1 MANLIFNENLV
12 RRFFN
17 EVIAYGF
24 NNDKGMLCIAQTIF
38 RKNKEQGYALTD
50 QKMGNRFCPFA
61 VEDFVLMA
69 RELENI
75 SSSFEGVTL
84 YAGAVPID
92 AAAAGRTFLTDMM
105 SKTLPLVGSKEQYDS
120 LMTGLP
126 RHYFSALEKCPAKK
140 KLIHFDVD
148 VAFPN
153 GTYEA
158 AANSL
163 KEALDASGAYN
174 RVITTRGGFHVFAE
188 PQAMAY
194 ASSEF
199 GIKKREDAM
208 ATLIDESLNG
218 TTTEC
223 QPCSSI
229 MCPLPGTAQRSADF
243 VVGIL

>member
-1 MANLIFNENLV
+1 MGKIIINEDLI

-17 EVIAYGF
+17 EIISYGF
-24 NNDKGMLCIAQTIF
+24 NNGKGMLCIAQTIF
-38 RKNKEQGYALTD
+38 RKNKDQGYVLTT
-50 QKMGNRFCPFA
+50 QKTGNRFCPFS

-105 SKTLPLVGSKEQYDS
+105 SKTLPLVGNKEQYDS

-140 KLIHFDVD
+140 KLIHFAVD
-148 VAFPN
+148 VASFN
-153 GTYEA
+153 GEA
-158 AANSL
+158 SARWV
-163 KEALDASGAYN
+163 KEALDDSGAYN
-174 RVITTRGGFHVFAE
+174 RVVTTRGGFHVFAE

-194 ASSEF
+194 ASSAF

-208 ATLIDESLNG
+208 ATLIDDALG
-218 TTTEC
+218 GATTEC